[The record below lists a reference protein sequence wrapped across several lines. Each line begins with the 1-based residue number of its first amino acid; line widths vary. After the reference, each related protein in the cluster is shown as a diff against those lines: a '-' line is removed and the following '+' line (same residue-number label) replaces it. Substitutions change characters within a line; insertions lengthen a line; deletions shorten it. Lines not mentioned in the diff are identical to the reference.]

1 MPDPVPPPPTD
12 SSPLGRSAFN
22 NWISAIGMV
31 ITAGAIFSFLM
42 LVWMDITGPG
52 HNPYL
57 GIATY
62 LVVPAFL
69 ILGLVITFAGYWAQR
84 RWALRNALNPDKWR
98 LDLRQPKQRRRV
110 ILFGFGAAG
119 FFILSAF
126 GSYQSYHIA
135 ESNAFCGEV
144 CHTAMEPEYVT
155 YQRGS
160 HARVDCVDC
169 HIGEGA
175 VWMVKA
181 KLNGLHQLIAYT
193 LTSYDVPIETPLAQ
207 LRPAQDICEK
217 CHWPEKFTGNMEMVY
232 EHFISNRRNDP
243 FTVRMLMHVNTN
255 KPGSPPGG
263 IHWHVNE
270 NEIVEYYATDAKR
283 MDIPWMRVT
292 DLRSDT
298 VRVFRT
304 PDFDGEPP
312 PDQIRVMDC
321 MDCHNRP
328 AHVFPTVNDT
338 IERAMA
344 IGAISLKLPSIKRLA
359 AQAMTQEEIT
369 TAAAAPAL
377 IESFL
382 RERYARSLPA
392 LEAELTAT
400 IAEVQRLYSLTIFPD
415 RKADWTVYP
424 DHIGHKD
431 WPGCFRCHDNE
442 HRSDDGRTVSGSDC
456 NSCHTI
462 LAQGAGAQMQM
473 LSAQGLEFEHPG
485 GPPPPDLKCFDC
497 HTGGLQL

>member
-1 MPDPVPPPPTD
+1 
-12 SSPLGRSAFN
+12 
-22 NWISAIGMV
+22 
-31 ITAGAIFSFLM
+31 
-42 LVWMDITGPG
+42 
-52 HNPYL
+52 
-57 GIATY
+57 
-62 LVVPAFL
+62 
-69 ILGLVITFAGYWAQR
+69 
-84 RWALRNALNPDKWR
+84 
-98 LDLRQPKQRRRV
+98 
-110 ILFGFGAAG
+110 
-119 FFILSAF
+119 
-126 GSYQSYHIA
+126 
-135 ESNAFCGEV
+135 
-144 CHTAMEPEYVT
+144 MEPEYVT